1 MSEKTIKNFQIIK
14 TVPGTVIF
22 NLQPASN
29 PSLSRRVM
37 LTNQNPKQSLP
48 LDWALGIFADPGTYS
63 LYQDKL
69 FTFDNNEAIVKAAF
83 DAGVYFDDKLDFEPA
98 QPDRTEIIFATL
110 KAGNRQAIMD
120 LIAKEGENAVKDVA
134 IDRANEITS
143 GINKMLESIFKI
155 QLTVDGE

>member
-1 MSEKTIKNFQIIK
+1 MSNNTKNFQIIK

-48 LDWALGIFADPGTYS
+48 LDWALGVFADPGTYS

-69 FTFDNNEAIVKAAF
+69 FTFDDNEGIVKAAF
-83 DAGVYFDDKLDFEPA
+83 DNGVYFDDKLDFTPA
-98 QPDRTEIIFATL
+98 KPNRTELIFATL
-110 KAGNRQAIMD
+110 KAGNRQAINE
-120 LIAKEGENAVKDVA
+120 LIEKEGEEAVKEVA
-134 IDRANEITS
+134 IDRANDLTNAVS
-143 GINKMLESIFKI
+143 KMLENIFKI

>member
-1 MSEKTIKNFQIIK
+1 MSNTTKNFQIIK

-29 PSLSRRVM
+29 PNLSRRVM

-69 FTFDNNEAIVKAAF
+69 FTFDDNEAIVKAAF
-83 DAGVYFDDKLDFEPA
+83 DNGVYFDDKLDFTPA
-98 QPDRTEIIFATL
+98 KPNRTELIFATL
-110 KAGNRQAIMD
+110 RAGNRQAINE
-120 LIAKEGENAVKDVA
+120 LIEKEGEEAVKEVA
-134 IDRANEITS
+134 IDRANDLTNAVS
-143 GINKMLESIFKI
+143 KMLENIFKI